1 MTFKIV
7 KAANPLK
14 VSAKTATVKYS
25 AVKKKAQTLA
35 VSKVITI
42 STKGQGAITYSKASG
57 NKNITINAKT
67 GKVTVKKG
75 LKKGTYKVKVNVK
88 AAGSPN
94 YNAVTRAVTF
104 TIKVK

>member
-1 MTFKIV
+1 MKLSYDKMRELGI
-7 KAANPLK
+7 AAFTAAGIADDI
-14 VSAKTATVKYS
+14 AKCVTDALL
-25 AVKKKAQTLA
+25 LA
-35 VSKVITI
+35 ELDGMPSHSFSRIPFYVD
-42 STKGQGAITYSKASG
+42 Q
-57 NKNITINAKT
+57 AKT